1 MLKLVRERIGTK
13 PINNKEMIFNFLFH
27 SSGRFFQV
35 LGLSSLSLIL
45 VAAYFEYVL
54 LLKPCL
60 LCYAQRFC
68 VYLVILTCLVAFLHK
83 NQSIKLFKIYISTSL
98 VFLASGISLAI
109 RQLYLQSLPLD
120 LIPTCGPDIDYLF
133 DTLPFFEVF
142 MLAIR
147 GDGNCAEVLWSF
159 MGISIPGWTL
169 VGFFILFSYS
179 LFSLF
184 ISTKLHSKN

>member
-1 MLKLVRERIGTK
+1 
-13 PINNKEMIFNFLFH
+13 MIFSFLFH
-27 SSGRFFQV
+27 NSRRIFEI
-35 LGLSSLSLIL
+35 LGLASLGLIL
-45 VAAYFEYVL
+45 VAAYFEHVL

-68 VYLVILTCLVAFLHK
+68 VYLVILTCLIAFINK
-83 NQSIKLFKIYISTSL
+83 NQSLKVFRLYITTSL
-98 VFLASGISLAI
+98 AFLVFGMSLAI
-109 RQLYLQSLPLD
+109 RQLYLQNLPAD
-120 LIPTCGPDIDYLF
+120 LVPTCGPDIDYLF
-133 DTLPFFEVF
+133 DTLPLVEVF

-169 VGFFILFSYS
+169 VAFFALFSYL